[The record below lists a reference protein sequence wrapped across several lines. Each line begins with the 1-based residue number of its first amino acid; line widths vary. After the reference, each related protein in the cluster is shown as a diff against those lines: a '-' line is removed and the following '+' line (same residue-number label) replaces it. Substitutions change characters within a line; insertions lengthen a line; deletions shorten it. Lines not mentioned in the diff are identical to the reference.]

1 MSTYQNSSGN
11 SGISRQYG
19 EWRYFN
25 ANLGKLD
32 NYRAPRLNTKIQPVV
47 AKQQVDWGKALVEVN
62 KGLFG
67 LFEARREYS
76 YKLADDWLAK
86 HSLEEYHQMMKEGNV
101 PFQDDPLAMQRLKF
115 RHGEILADIA
125 QQDFQSR
132 IDNGEFV
139 GMEPE
144 EVDAENFK
152 YMNQVLNEDT
162 DVYPYKADGD
172 WFFNQGFW
180 ANSNK
185 FRQQVFAKSKAVDD
199 DRNKQQALIETEASV
214 QKMAYGGANGK
225 QLNDA
230 ITLAYDAYGYH
241 LTPTEYSKLASGLG
255 DVLSST
261 PWGSQIL
268 EQMKDTKV
276 PSLGNIT
283 YGDIWGGEQGVQN
296 LKIKSVNFRY
306 SNDMGLRRSDVN
318 NIEAMVDRGDVE
330 GLQQKAMQIRAEDG
344 GDSTRFKEYWDA
356 VAKAQTQR
364 DKQNKKAAKGYK
376 EATENTANLLLADTY
391 NSYLKNRDPRL
402 IRDTNKEYWTALGKQ
417 LGHFDPDAD
426 VNIKLTRENIDAA
439 FDYAVRSGRYSP
451 NDIASMANATY
462 DTYNPARTW
471 INKNSS
477 NAMRNIQGQINGLV
491 SKPDMR
497 IAEPENFATLM
508 KIYNSDPSTF
518 GNLDSKDSIMMQ
530 TMFHGLSSGVLN
542 YDQMLRS
549 MSWYAGESKDSKDV
563 KVITNR
569 VIKRDI
575 TDKLD
580 LLTLGEGGAI
590 DNTPMVK
597 SLVQYTAGFYK
608 VMGLTNEDAI
618 TKAVEQIN
626 DNFYQIGNNMVPK
639 RFFNNNELT
648 LKGTEAL
655 ADKWAGNVEKELK
668 ARNMDFDG
676 VNIWHN
682 PYDNTIGVYDKG
694 NGNEIMSLT
703 QEGLKALID
712 KEKENIFIRVKAEDY
727 RRAAGGT
734 GVVPETFEGGD

>member
-1 MSTYQNSSGN
+1 MPTYQNSSGN

-32 NYRAPRLNTKIQPVV
+32 NYRAPRLNTRVQPAV
-47 AKQQVDWGKALVEVN
+47 APQQVDWAKSLIEVN

-185 FRQQVFAKSKAVDD
+185 FRSQVFAKSKAVDD
-199 DRNKQQALIETEASV
+199 DRTKQQALIETEASI
-214 QKMAYGGANGK
+214 QKMVFGGANAK
-225 QLNDA
+225 QLSDA
-230 ITLAYDAYGYH
+230 MVLAFDAYGYH
-241 LTPTEYSKLASGLG
+241 LTPTEYAKLASGLG

-261 PWGSQIL
+261 PWGSQVL
-268 EQMKDTKV
+268 ERMKNMKV
-276 PSLGNIT
+276 PTLGNIT
-283 YGDIWGGEQGVQN
+283 YGDIWGGEKGLQI
-296 LKIKSVNFRY
+296 LKLKSVNFKH
-306 SNDMGLRRSDVN
+306 SNDMELRRSDRN
-318 NIEAMVDRGDVE
+318 NIEAMIEKGDVE
-330 GLQQKAMQIRAEDG
+330 GLQEKAMQIRAEDG
-344 GDSTRFKEYWDA
+344 GDSDRFKEYWDA

-364 DKQNKKAAKGYK
+364 DKLNKQAAKDYK
-376 EATENTANLLLADTY
+376 ESTENYANLLLADTY
-391 NSYLKNRDPRL
+391 LSYLKNRDPRL
-402 IRDTNKEYWTALGKQ
+402 QKDTLGNYWEALGKQ
-417 LGHFDPDAD
+417 LGGFSPDAD
-426 VNIKLTRENIDAA
+426 IDIKLTRENIDAIFA
-439 FDYAVRSGRYSP
+439 EAVQSGRYSP
-451 NDIASMANATY
+451 ADIASMANATF
-462 DTYNPARTW
+462 DTYNPARKY
-471 INKNSS
+471 INSGSS
-477 NAMRNIQGQINGLV
+477 AIIRTIQGQVNGLI
-491 SKPDMR
+491 SNPKMQIEAPDNLSSFME
-497 IAEPENFATLM
+497 IFNA
-508 KIYNSDPSTF
+508 DPSSF
-518 GNLDSKDSIMMQ
+518 GNLENKDSLMMQ
-530 TMFHGLSSGVLN
+530 SMFYALSSGIMDYN
-542 YDQMLRS
+542 QMVRS
-549 MSWYAGESKDSKDV
+549 MNWYAKESKDSKDV
-563 KVITNR
+563 KVLTNKI
-569 VIKRDI
+569 IKRDI

-580 LLTLGEGGAI
+580 LLSLGASGAI
-590 DNTPMVK
+590 DNSPMVK

-608 VMGLTNEDAI
+608 LLGLDNEEAI
-618 TKAVEQIN
+618 NKAVEQIDLN
-626 DNFYQIGNNMVPK
+626 YYQIGNNMVPK
-639 RFFNNNELT
+639 RFFNNNELST
-648 LKGTEAL
+648 KGTEVL
-655 ADKWAGNVEKELK
+655 ADKWAKDVSKELE
-668 ARNMDFDG
+668 ARHMDFTS

-694 NGNEIMSLT
+694 NGTEIMSLT
-703 QEGLKALID
+703 QEELKKRID